1 MRTWSH
7 RVIPA
12 CIAVLAACGHGEP
25 FGVTDHSLDV
35 PLSTTPPVRLTY
47 NEGDDRTPSWLPDG
61 SGVLYS
67 SERLD
72 AVDHDRCLLEMPAS
86 GGTVRRTICERA
98 VAHEDSTDRF
108 ESPAVSAGGRI
119 VFLRAVSTIGLQRG
133 PVLHLMLGSAAD
145 PAAAAPVLPVP
156 YFAPNQK
163 THYYLAQPHW
173 LSDDR
178 FVYVAQNKFYQGSS
192 FLPDTFTTGLE
203 LVRAEVAGDA
213 VTLSVIPGT
222 DYASSVAP
230 GGDEDTI
237 VFTLGGDSKVY
248 RQSLST
254 GERIVIHDFGIAGIT
269 RDVQLRGSTLVAV
282 VGRSVL
288 FQLEDPRGWI
298 QRDEGGDLHVVDLGT
313 GQGFVVSRA
322 ETLFRR
328 PTLSPD
334 GRHIVVE
341 ASPFAPVHVG
351 PSSEFNATNHRPDLW
366 LFDLQ

>member
-1 MRTWSH
+1 MTGRGWVLLLFALAGCSH
-7 RVIPA
+7 S
-12 CIAVLAACGHGEP
+12 EP
-25 FGVTDHSLDV
+25 FTATEPSLDV
-35 PLSTTPPVRLTY
+35 PFSATPPVRLTF
-47 NEGDDRTPSWLPDG
+47 NVGDDRTPTWLPDG

-72 AVDHDRCLLEMPAS
+72 AADHDRCLLEMPAA
-86 GGTVRRTICERA
+86 GGTVRRTFCERA

-108 ESPAVSAGGRI
+108 ESPAVSDGGRI
-119 VFLRAVSTIGLQRG
+119 VFLRAVSVIGLQKG
-133 PVLHLMLGSAAD
+133 PRLDLMLGSASD
-145 PAAAAPVLPVP
+145 PAAAVPVFRVP
-156 YFAPNQK
+156 YFAPSQK
-163 THYYLAQPHW
+163 THYHLAQPHW

-178 FVYVAQNKFYQGSS
+178 FVYVAQDLFYQGST
-192 FLPDTFTTGLE
+192 FFPDTFTTGLE

-222 DYASSVAP
+222 EYASSVAP
-230 GGDEDTI
+230 GGDQDSI
-237 VFTLGGDSKVY
+237 IFTLGGDSKVY
-248 RQSLST
+248 RQSLTT
-254 GERIVIHDFGIAGIT
+254 GERSVIHDFGLAGIA
-269 RDVQLRGSTLVAV
+269 RDVQLRGNTLVAV

-288 FQLEDPRGWI
+288 FQFEEAHGWV
-298 QRDEGGDLHVVDLGT
+298 QRDEGGDLHVVDLGS
-313 GQGFVVSRA
+313 GQSLVVSRA

-351 PSSEFNATNHRPDLW
+351 PESEFNAPNHRPDLW

>member
-1 MRTWSH
+1 MTWRHS
-7 RVIPA
+7 VLVLIALVA
-12 CIAVLAACGHGEP
+12 CSHGEP
-25 FGVTDHSLDV
+25 FGVTDHSLDD
-35 PLSTTPPVRLTY
+35 PFSATPPIRLTY
-47 NEGDDRTPSWLPDG
+47 NDGDDRTPSWLPDG

-72 AVDHDRCLLEMPAS
+72 AVDHDRCLLEMPAG

-108 ESPAVSAGGRI
+108 ESPAVSASGRI
-119 VFLRAVSTIGLQRG
+119 VFLRAVSTIGLQKG
-133 PVLHLMLGSAAD
+133 PNLHLMLGSAEN
-145 PAAAAPVLPVP
+145 PAGAAPVLPVP
-156 YFAPNQK
+156 YFAPSQK

-173 LSDDR
+173 LSADR
-178 FVYVAQNKFYQGSS
+178 FVYVAQDKFYQGST
-192 FLPDTFTTGLE
+192 FYPDTFTTGLE
-203 LVRAEVAGDA
+203 LVRAEVVDDA
-213 VTLSVIPGT
+213 VSLSVIPGT
-222 DYASSVAP
+222 EYASSVAP

-254 GERIVIHDFGIAGIT
+254 GERSVIHDFGFAGIA
-269 RDVQLRGSTLVAV
+269 RDVQLRGNSLVAV

-288 FQLEDPRGWI
+288 FQFEDAHGWV

-313 GQGFVVSRA
+313 GQGFAVSRA

-351 PSSEFNATNHRPDLW
+351 PDSEFNAPNHRPDLW